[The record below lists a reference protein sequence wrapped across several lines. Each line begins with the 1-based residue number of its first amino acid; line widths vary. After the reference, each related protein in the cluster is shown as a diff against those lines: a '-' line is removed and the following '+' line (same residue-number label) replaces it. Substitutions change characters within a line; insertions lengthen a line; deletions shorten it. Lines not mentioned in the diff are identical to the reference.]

1 MRFVGVS
8 QRRARH
14 LAPESQVVQLA
25 LHRAQTGLDV
35 AQTFPIGQ
43 LREGH
48 GQILIPAGKSAQPD
62 IALIALDA
70 TTKLPVGKK
79 TDQLQKNG
87 AALIHEPLSAVPT
100 TQTSRAQISNRG
112 KLETDSTHY
121 RRVTSRRLTL
131 L

>member
-1 MRFVGVS
+1 G
-8 QRRARH
+8 QGRARH
-14 LAPESQVVQLA
+14 LAAEPQVVQLA
-25 LHRAQTGLDV
+25 LHRTQTGLDV

-62 IALIALDA
+62 VALIALDA
-70 TTKLPVGKK
+70 TAKLPVRKEA
-79 TDQLQKNG
+79 DQLRKDG
-87 AALIHEPLSAVPT
+87 AALIHGPLSAVPA
-100 TQTSRAQISNRG
+100 AQPVARRSNRG

-121 RRVTSRRLTL
+121 RPVTCCRHTL